1 MTVLPL
7 TYAGNL
13 LWWKEFA
20 SGDCIIDIHENYVKQ
35 TLRNRCEILTP
46 SGRASLTVQVAGCKG
61 VSTPARD
68 IRIDYS
74 KRWQHRHCKALLSA
88 YGKAPYYEHYCGLFL
103 PLLTRRWEFLADLNL
118 ALAEAAAGIAAPER
132 RLVFS
137 ERYIKPEE
145 AGRDLRGAFSPR
157 LAPAQSP
164 TAPYCQVFSD
174 RLPFEPNLSVLD
186 LIFCEGPEARALLSD
201 GGRPYKD

>member
-13 LWWKEFA
+13 LWWKELA
-20 SGDCIIDIHENYVKQ
+20 AGGCIIDLHENYVKQ

-46 SGRASLTVQVAGCKG
+46 AGRASLTVQVAGCKG
-61 VSTPARD
+61 ISTPVRD

-74 KRWQHRHCKALLSA
+74 KRWQHRHRKALVSA

-103 PLLTRRWEFLADLNL
+103 PLLTRRWEFLADLSL
-118 ALAEAAAGIAAPER
+118 ALAETAAEIIIPGR
-132 RLVFS
+132 RFALS
-137 ERYIKPEE
+137 ERYVKPEE
-145 AGRDLRGAFSPR
+145 ADSDLRGAFSPR
-157 LAPAQSP
+157 LASAQSP
-164 TAPYCQVFSD
+164 TAPYYQVFSD

-186 LIFCEGPEARALLSD
+186 LIFCEGPEAGALLSD
-201 GGRPYKD
+201 NGRPYKD